1 MLRRNS
7 AIHFAVLMALTAN
20 VLSIGG
26 VRAGESEAERDEQ
39 MQGLPFFG
47 EVKEAGSLKSIE
59 DVQVKAEMGARR
71 ITVRTD
77 ADGRYKM
84 RLNFGKD
91 VASDSIT
98 VSCAKEGFETIDVSR
113 RRMSTAANAPVE
125 VDCLLSPKK

>member
-7 AIHFAVLMALTAN
+7 ALYLAFVMAPMMSVFSASAL
-20 VLSIGG
+20 
-26 VRAGESEAERDEQ
+26 RAGESDAERDEQ
-39 MQGLPFFG
+39 LTGLPFFG

-77 ADGRYKM
+77 VDGRYKM

-91 VASDSIT
+91 VGSDSIS
-98 VSCAKEGFETIDVSR
+98 VSCVKEGYETVDVSR
-113 RRMSTAANAPVE
+113 RRMSSAADSPVE
-125 VDCLLSPKK
+125 VDCILAPKK